1 MLERSQQP
9 EQIDGPPSLAD
20 HRTSFG
26 GTGPAGVRGWLLV
39 LCALLLI
46 WQPLSLGLAAS
57 TLLDA
62 LAMRGL
68 PLALVL
74 TLRLLVTA
82 MGIAA
87 GLALLARRAAAVTLA
102 KVALVASAATDV
114 FVYSTSYY
122 PSNRL
127 PGDTVWFIVA
137 SLAYHSVWLAYLVR
151 SARVRNT
158 Y

>member
-1 MLERSQQP
+1 MLEHSQP
-9 EQIDGPPSLAD
+9 EQID
-20 HRTSFG
+20 
-26 GTGPAGVRGWLLV
+26 GPAGVRGWLLV

-46 WQPLSLGLAAS
+46 GQPLSLGLAAS
-57 TLLDA
+57 SMLDVVP
-62 LAMRGL
+62 MRGL
-68 PLALVL
+68 SLALVL

-87 GLALLARRAAAVTLA
+87 GLALLARRAAAVMLA

-114 FVYSTSYY
+114 FVYSTPYY

-127 PGDTVWFIVA
+127 PGDTAWFIA
-137 SLAYHSVWLAYLVR
+137 GSLVYHGVWLAYLFR

>member
-1 MLERSQQP
+1 MVEPSQP
-9 EQIDGPPSLAD
+9 EPID
-20 HRTSFG
+20 
-26 GTGPAGVRGWLLV
+26 GPAGVRGWLLV

-57 TLLDA
+57 SVLDA
-62 LAMRGL
+62 LPVRGL

-82 MGIAA
+82 TGIAA

-102 KVALVASAATDV
+102 KVALVASAATDL
-114 FVYSTSYY
+114 FVYSTPYY

-127 PGDTVWFIVA
+127 PGDTMWFIAA
-137 SLAYHSVWLAYLVR
+137 SLVYHGIWLGYLLR
-151 SARVRNT
+151 STRVRNT